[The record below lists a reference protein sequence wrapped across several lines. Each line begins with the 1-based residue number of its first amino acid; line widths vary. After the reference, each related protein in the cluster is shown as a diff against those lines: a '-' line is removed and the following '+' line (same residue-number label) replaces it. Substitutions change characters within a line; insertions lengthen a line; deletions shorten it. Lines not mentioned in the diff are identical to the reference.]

1 MKILSL
7 IITQKFFDQII
18 EGTKKEETRE
28 IRPKSERK
36 YVILDDEGAIV
47 DIIAYD
53 AIRFYVGYN
62 KDRDTALVKVG
73 GALIETIVADN
84 DEPIYFEEN
93 GAQNIMC
100 NIVYSLGEVLETK
113 TK

>member
-7 IITQKFFDQII
+7 IITQKFFDLII
-18 EGTKKEETRE
+18 AGTKKEETRE

-36 YVILDDEGAIV
+36 YVVLDDEGAIV

-62 KDRDTALVKVG
+62 KDRDTALVKVE
-73 GALIETIVADN
+73 GALIETIVDEN

-93 GAQNIMC
+93 GVQNIMC
-100 NIVYSLGEVLETK
+100 NIVYQLGDVLEKK